1 MEWSVPASNIKDKTE
16 YSYRGLMIDVARNF
30 FSVDEIKQYPD
41 LTKIGGSTEVGW
53 GKGGYYTQEQFKE
66 IVKYARD
73 NSLIWYAW
81 S

>member
-1 MEWSVPASNIKDKTE
+1 
-16 YSYRGLMIDVARNF
+16 MIDVARNF

-73 NSLIWYAW
+73 RYVEIIP
-81 S
+81 